1 MSINRTPKASD
12 RRPSVFS
19 RVTEVGTP
27 HASEHDPGFE
37 VSKEKS
43 TEQDHSF
50 EIAGR
55 KRSSISKALIGGAQ
69 DYIPSTGRLTPKIQ
83 QISRSGTPKK
93 ADETNNNA
101 EGKSIAR
108 NQPRQLSIPKER
120 QQGSLPVIYS
130 ANMMPTYDLTSLTK
144 FGKNAGSLSNQTL
157 NNPDLFSLQNAG
169 RHSSNHD
176 FSTKKTTSQENAD
189 PRSSNRN
196 MTPDNQSHP
205 ETRGIPPKVLNQ
217 VLTPIKAFR
226 PLSISTRNTPRES
239 VCFENPLSLGQTKS
253 SFQQRGGSSTARPVF
268 NIEIPGISNIQQKVR
283 KLLKKELAKQQ
294 TAAALTERAPKKKEE
309 HVVPK
314 DVYLFKMAQQV
325 RENLKYTKVPKVK
338 KVKNK
343 ESLLKGKTVFSEI
356 LRPGALTARSQ
367 STAQITPLN
376 SLYNVFPHS
385 PDNMSPAPKSSR
397 RERSFERILPI
408 GVGKIENDGVVGV
421 EKVKKMKKK
430 KKKVTKSRD
439 GRVMKMGASEMTGLY
454 LPRIRNAGSQD
465 SRV

>member
-1 MSINRTPKASD
+1 MNVNRTPKASD

-27 HASEHDPGFE
+27 HASEHDPGYE

-55 KRSSISKALIGGAQ
+55 KRSSISKALLIGG

-83 QISRSGTPKK
+83 QISLNGTPKK
-93 ADETNNNA
+93 QEIPETTT
-101 EGKSIAR
+101 EGRPIAR
-108 NQPRQLSIPKER
+108 NQPRQLSNPKDR

-130 ANMMPTYDLTSLTK
+130 ANIMPTDDLTSLTK
-144 FGKNAGSLSNQTL
+144 FGKNAGSLSNKTL

-176 FSTKKTTSQENAD
+176 FSSKKTTSQENAD
-189 PRSSNRN
+189 PIYPGTA
-196 MTPDNQSHP
+196 TPDHQSHP
-205 ETRGIPPKVLNQ
+205 ETRSIPPKVLNQ

-239 VCFENPLSLGQTKS
+239 VCFDNPLSLGHTKS
-253 SFQQRGGSSTARPVF
+253 SFQQRGGSNTARGVL

-283 KLLKKELAKQQ
+283 KLLKKEMAKQPAV
-294 TAAALTERAPKKKEE
+294 TLTERAPKKKEE
-309 HVVPK
+309 PVVSK

-325 RENLKYTKVPKVK
+325 RENLKYTKIPKVK
-338 KVKNK
+338 KVKNQ
-343 ESLLKGKTVFSEI
+343 ESLLKGRTVFSEI

-367 STAQITPLN
+367 STAQLTPLN

-385 PDNMSPAPKSSR
+385 PDNLSPAPKSSR
-397 RERSFERILPI
+397 RDRSFERVLPV
-408 GVGKIENDGVVGV
+408 GVGKVENDGVGEG
-421 EKVKKMKKK
+421 EKKKMKKR

-439 GRVMKMGASEMTGLY
+439 GRVKNISTSEMTGLY
-454 LPRIRNAGSQD
+454 LPRIRNGVSQD